1 MSKKAA
7 GKSKQN
13 RKPTDSELAILG
25 VIWDRGS
32 ATVRE
37 VFDQLSARV
46 GKPKV
51 GYTTVLKF
59 MQIMTEKGL
68 LERDTSVRP
77 QVFSAAKPQKQT
89 QKMMLKHLV
98 DGAFSGSPGN
108 LVLQALS
115 MKKASAAELQ
125 EIRDLLDSIEEER
138 S

>member
-1 MSKKAA
+1 MAKKSKKQSN
-7 GKSKQN
+7 GE

-25 VIWDRGS
+25 VIWDNGS

-37 VFDQLSARV
+37 VFEQLSI
-46 GKPKV
+46 KSDI

-68 LERDTSVRP
+68 LKRDTDVRP
-77 QVFSAAKPQKQT
+77 QVYSAARPQKQT
-89 QKMMLKHLV
+89 QKQMLGHLL

-115 MKKASAAELQ
+115 MKKASPEELQ
-125 EIRDLLDSIEEER
+125 EIRDMLDQIEEGQ